1 MRSSGP
7 PEEVVEDS
15 VQSGEGQPSVTPAIK
30 GISTSSG
37 KAVRNWERLSR
48 DPEAIATAGI
58 VRVTDRD
65 VETSRPHRHLRILP
79 PFRTQESSQARPRKF
94 QWFLSSSTTADPEH
108 RLPTSQI

>member
-1 MRSSGP
+1 MERKIRSSGP

-15 VQSGEGQPSVTPAIK
+15 VQSWEGQPSVMPAIK

-58 VRVTDRD
+58 VRVMDRD
-65 VETSRPHRHLRILP
+65 VETS
-79 PFRTQESSQARPRKF
+79 
-94 QWFLSSSTTADPEH
+94 STSPDI
-108 RLPTSQI
+108 TSISYAGVVTGKAAEVPMVSEL